1 MIRQNLSSLIKVD
14 HIILKDYA
22 KEIIDGNIE
31 VVLYGA
37 GCWAKQQYRMLQECG
52 VQIKAVGIDS
62 RYCQPGMRFFDFDI
76 LPIEN
81 LMDEFPDAA
90 LWVGFNLDKESYNEL
105 QNRLQGRFG
114 KRKIFACDCAKYEN
128 FANQNY
134 KYSDVI
140 SNEENFQWLYDKLVD
155 EKSRETFLSYLSQ
168 RISGDYSYAENVY
181 DSDHYFAKDLVQLEN
196 EVFVD
201 CGAFTG
207 DTIQDLFSKVEPLK
221 VYAFE
226 PDENNYRILKDNFE
240 GKQVLCLQKGAFSK
254 KTTLFFVG
262 GNADASKIADDG
274 DIQIEVDTIDNILQ
288 GQQATFIKMDI
299 EGSELEAL
307 KGAEKTIRQ
316 FHPKL
321 AISAYHKFE
330 DLFTL
335 PQYIYSLNNEYKFYV
350 RRHSHLTHELVL
362 YAL

>member
-1 MIRQNLSSLIKVD
+1 MTHQNLRSLIKVD

-22 KEIIDGNIE
+22 KEIIGGNIE
-31 VVLYGA
+31 VILYGA
-37 GCWAKQQYRMLQECG
+37 GCWANQQYRMLQECG

-62 RYCQPGMRFFDFDI
+62 TYCRPGMRFFDFDI
-76 LPIEN
+76 QPIES
-81 LMDEFPDAA
+81 LIEEYPAAA

-105 QNRLQGRFG
+105 QNRLQKRFG
-114 KRKIFACDCAKYEN
+114 ERKIFACDCAKYEN

-134 KYSDVI
+134 KYSDVM
-140 SNEENFQWLYDKLVD
+140 SNEENFQWLYDRLED

-168 RISGDYSYAENVY
+168 RISGDYGYAEKVY
-181 DSDHYFAKDLVQLEN
+181 DSDHYFANDIVQLKN
-196 EVFVD
+196 DVFVD

-207 DTIQDLFSKVEPLK
+207 DTIQELFSKATPLK

-226 PDENNYRILKDNFE
+226 PDENNYRVLKDNFE
-240 GKQVLCLQKGAFSK
+240 GKQVLCLKKGAFSQ
-254 KTTLFFVG
+254 KTTLSFAG
-262 GNADASKIADDG
+262 GNADASKIVDDG
-274 DIQIEVDTIDNILQ
+274 DVQIEVDTIDNVLQ
-288 GQQATFIKMDI
+288 GEPATFIKMDI
-299 EGSELEAL
+299 EGAELEAL
-307 KGAEKTIRQ
+307 KGAENTIKNFR
-316 FHPKL
+316 PKL

>member
-1 MIRQNLSSLIKVD
+1 MTKQSLNSLITVD
-14 HIILKDYA
+14 HIILKDFA
-22 KEIIDGNIE
+22 NELISENTDVI
-31 VVLYGA
+31 LYGA

-52 VQIKAVGIDS
+52 LQIKAVGIDS
-62 RYCQPGMRFFDFDI
+62 KYCQSGMSFFEFDI
-76 LPIEN
+76 QPIDI
-81 LMDEFPDAA
+81 LAKEFPSAA
-90 LWVGFNLDKESYNEL
+90 IWAGFNLDKESYKDL
-105 QNRLQGRFG
+105 QNRLQKRFG

-128 FANQNY
+128 FTNQNY

-140 SNEENFQWLYDKLVD
+140 ANMEQFQWLYDKLDD

-168 RISGDYSYAENVY
+168 RISGDYRYAENIY
-181 DSDHYFAKDLVQLEN
+181 DPDHYFASDIVKLGKEI
-196 EVFVD
+196 FVD

-207 DTIQDLFSKVEPLK
+207 DTIQELYTKTSPLK

-226 PDENNYRILKDNFE
+226 PDENNYHILKNNFE
-240 GKQVLCLQKGAFSK
+240 DKHVICLKKGTFSK
-254 KTTLFFVG
+254 KTTLSFAG
-262 GNADASKIADDG
+262 GNADASKIVDSG
-274 DIQIEVDTIDNILQ
+274 DIKIEVDTIDNVLQ
-288 GQQATFIKMDI
+288 GDAATFIKMDI
-299 EGSELEAL
+299 EGAELEAL
-307 KGAEKTIRQ
+307 KGAEKTIKK

-335 PQYIYSLNNEYKFYV
+335 PQYIYSLDKNYKFYV